1 MDHFQHHLRLL
12 GRAILEGNRPA
23 SSALAG
29 DLADIFAA
37 FSDDGSGTPP
47 PALPS
52 LPTTLIE
59 GRRQ

>member
-12 GRAILEGNRPA
+12 ERAILAGNRPA

-37 FSDDGSGTPP
+37 FSDDGSSTPP
-47 PALPS
+47 PALPH
-52 LPTTLIE
+52 LPATLIE
-59 GRRQ
+59 ERRQ